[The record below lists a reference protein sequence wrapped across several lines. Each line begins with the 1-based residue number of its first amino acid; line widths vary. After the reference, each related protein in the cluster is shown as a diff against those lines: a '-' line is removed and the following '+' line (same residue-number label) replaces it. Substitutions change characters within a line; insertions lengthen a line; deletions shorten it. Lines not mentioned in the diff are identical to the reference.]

1 MKRKSSKVIVTI
13 IIFLAVSFIILFL
26 DFSNI
31 LYFISKNFNYDF
43 LSIFIPNIVLIFIFL
58 ITYFLIDKRNM
69 EKEEKISNNQ
79 QNVLNIMLQKTYFTI
94 KEYLRLVINNSEMIE
109 KYIIP
114 KINPN
119 ELDGKRI
126 IDTQKNSPFS
136 YDDQIMKMVY
146 DGLVEKDILN
156 NYIEIK
162 NLFKSYVDMR
172 ITFYDIEKYKGEETK
187 ELRKVLEEDNLKL
200 NKLLDK
206 ELQRIDLFM
215 KGK

>member
-1 MKRKSSKVIVTI
+1 MKRRFSKVIITVILFLI
-13 IIFLAVSFIILFL
+13 ISFIILFL
-26 DFSNI
+26 DYGNT

-43 LSIFIPNIVLIFIFL
+43 LGIFIPNIVLIFIFL
-58 ITYFLIDKRNM
+58 ITYFLIDRRNM
-69 EKEEKISNNQ
+69 EKEEKINNNQ
-79 QNVLNIMLQKTYFTI
+79 QNVLNIMLQKTYFTC

-172 ITFYDIEKYKGEETK
+172 ITFYDIAEYKGKETR
-187 ELRKVLEEDNLKL
+187 ELRKVLEEDNIKL
-200 NKLLDK
+200 NKLIDE
-206 ELQRIDLFM
+206 ELKRIELFM
-215 KGK
+215 KGN